1 MGKIRKKHNAEFKAK
16 VAMAAIREEGTIVEL
31 ASRYGVHAS
40 QIHAWKKEVT
50 DGVATLFNGNKK
62 AARAEASDKA
72 QVAAL
77 HEKVGQ
83 LIMERDCF
91 RERSDRCTRPT
102 VWRSWLSRMR
112 IFV

>member
-1 MGKIRKKHNAEFKAK
+1 MPNIRKKHNAEFKAK
-16 VAMAAIREEGTIVEL
+16 VAMAAIREEGTIAEL

-50 DGVATLFNGNKK
+50 DGVATLFDGNKK

-83 LIMERDCF
+83 LIMERDFF
-91 RERSDRCTRPT
+91 RERSGRCAKPT
-102 VWRSWLSRMR
+102 GCAWFLAPLG
-112 IFV
+112 FF

>member
-1 MGKIRKKHNAEFKAK
+1 MSMRRADFAQLLIRATKCNAEFKAK
-16 VAMAAIREEGTIVEL
+16 VAMAAVGEKATIPER

-50 DGVATLFNGNKK
+50 DGVATLFDGNKK

-83 LIMERDCF
+83 LIMERDFF
-91 RERSDRCTRPT
+91 RERSGR
-102 VWRSWLSRMR
+102 
-112 IFV
+112 